1 MSWSSLSL
9 IFLFSIVLLSLYLLL
24 NLNNS
29 IVIVDLLFYEIEIN
43 LGKGLTVFFL
53 IGSFITII
61 LEIAYFS
68 FKKRG
73 KRNE

>member
-1 MSWSSLSL
+1 MNWSSLFL

-29 IVIVDLLFYEIEIN
+29 IVIVDLLFNEIEIN
-43 LGKGLTVFFL
+43 LGKGLIVSFL

-68 FKKRG
+68 VKKRG

>member
-1 MSWSSLSL
+1 MNWSSLFL

-29 IVIVDLLFYEIEIN
+29 IVIVDLLFNEIEIN
-43 LGKGLTVFFL
+43 LGKGLIVFFL

-68 FKKRG
+68 VKKRG

>member
-1 MSWSSLSL
+1 MSWSSLLL
-9 IFLFSIVLLSLYLLL
+9 ISLFSFVLLSLYLLL

-43 LGKGLTVFFL
+43 LGVGLVSSFL
-53 IGSFITII
+53 IGSFITVI
-61 LEIAYFS
+61 LEIFYFS
-68 FKKRG
+68 AKKRG